1 MVFLLHNK
9 LWIMEFRT
17 QRELLEYLGKNPNDR
32 KLVSR
37 MRIRWDVRKEGWV
50 YILTKKDELIW
61 EIEKWKEEYKKI
73 IEECNRLANEN
84 ARLIKDKNE
93 LIQRIIESDK
103 WSSEKSV
110 IVNKVYK
117 YLTQVL
123 HIRIDKSEFIEW
135 IDNN

>member
-1 MVFLLHNK
+1 
-9 LWIMEFRT
+9 MEFRT

-37 MRIRWDVRKEGWV
+37 MRNRWDVRKESWV

-103 WSSEKSV
+103 WSSEKNE

-123 HIRIDKSEFIEW
+123 HIRLDKSEFIEW

>member
-1 MVFLLHNK
+1 
-9 LWIMEFRT
+9 MEFRT

>member
-103 WSSEKSV
+103 WSSEKNE
-110 IVNKVYK
+110 IINKVYK

>member
-1 MVFLLHNK
+1 
-9 LWIMEFRT
+9 MEFRT

-37 MRIRWDVRKEGWV
+37 MRNRWDVRKEGWV
-50 YILTKKDELIW
+50 YVLTKKDELIW
-61 EIEKWKEEYKKI
+61 EIEKWKEEHKKI

-93 LIQRIIESDK
+93 LIQRIIESDE
-103 WSSEKSV
+103 WSSEKNK

-123 HIRIDKSEFIEW
+123 HIRLDKSEFIEW

>member
-1 MVFLLHNK
+1 
-9 LWIMEFRT
+9 MEFRT

-32 KLVSR
+32 NLVSR
-37 MRIRWDVRKEGWV
+37 MRKRWDVRKECWV

-103 WSSEKSV
+103 WSSEKNE

-123 HIRIDKSEFIEW
+123 HIRLDKSEFIEW

>member
-1 MVFLLHNK
+1 
-9 LWIMEFRT
+9 MEFRT

-32 KLVSR
+32 NLVSR
-37 MRIRWDVRKEGWV
+37 MRKRWDVRKEGWV

-103 WSSEKSV
+103 WSSEKNE